1 MSILVNKNTKVV
13 VQGLT
18 GREGQ
23 FHAQQM
29 MDYGTRVVAGVTPGK
44 AGQESLGVPIFNTV
58 ADAVEATGA
67 NASIIFVPAAFAA
80 DAACEASDAGVKLV
94 VVITE
99 HIPVMD
105 MIRVKALMRKNG
117 THMIGPNCPG
127 VITPGECKMGIMP
140 GYIHNPGKVGLIS
153 RSGTLTY
160 EVVHQLTQ
168 AGLGQSTCI
177 GIGGDPIPGLGYLEL
192 LEMFAGDPGH
202 RGGLPDRRD
211 RRRRRGAR
219 RGAHQGRLP
228 QEGLRVRGRAH
239 CPPRQ
244 AHGTRRGHH
253 QRVQGQGRRQD
264 RGHGRSGN
272 HRGARPGRVRGH
284 RGQDAGQVV
293 SQNNNR
299 IVCRRRGR
307 PLRRFLFGKGGS
319 CHMSAKNGGRILPLK
334 YLQQASL
341 RGSIQQELRR
351 GNFPFPL
358 YLGGNA
364 EEDHF

>member
-192 LEMFAGDPGH
+192 LEMFAGDPDTEAVCLIGEI
-202 RGGLPDRRD
+202 GGD
-211 RRRRRGAR
+211 
-219 RGAHQGRLP
+219 
-228 QEGLRVRGRAH
+228 
-239 CPPRQ
+239 
-244 AHGTRRGHH
+244 
-253 QRVQGQGRRQD
+253 
-264 RGHGRSGN
+264 
-272 HRGARPGRVRGH
+272 
-284 RGQDAGQVV
+284 
-293 SQNNNR
+293 
-299 IVCRRRGR
+299 
-307 PLRRFLFGKGGS
+307 
-319 CHMSAKNGGRILPLK
+319 
-334 YLQQASL
+334 
-341 RGSIQQELRR
+341 
-351 GNFPFPL
+351 
-358 YLGGNA
+358 A
-364 EEDHF
+364 EERAAALIKDGYPKKVFGFVAGLTAPPGKRMGHAGAIISGSKGKAGDKIAAMEEAGITVVRALGEYGATVAKTLSK